1 MNEKGITDLDT
12 YFTNC
17 LYFASNV
24 LNRAMNEI
32 AEEAFA
38 STTLNPS
45 YAFLMMAVCEKG
57 SVNVGEVAKIL
68 HLAPSTITRF
78 VDKLIAKKYLK
89 KEQNGRV
96 VTIKPT
102 KKGKDLLPEI
112 EASWHKMFLG
122 YCDVLGEEF
131 AVKLT
136 KDIAKANEIIKK
148 ARKENE

>member
-1 MNEKGITDLDT
+1 MKENSISDLDT

-24 LNRAMNEI
+24 LNRAINEM

-38 STTLNPS
+38 PTTLNPS

-57 SVNVGEVAKIL
+57 SISVGEVAKIL

-78 VDKLIAKKYLK
+78 VDKLIAKKYLT
-89 KEQNGRV
+89 KEQNGRI

-102 KKGKDLLPEI
+102 KKGRDLLPEI

-122 YCDVLGEEF
+122 YCDILGKDF
-131 AVKLT
+131 ALKLT
-136 KDIAKANEIIKK
+136 SDIAKANEIVNNKK
-148 ARKENE
+148 

>member
-1 MNEKGITDLDT
+1 MKKNDITDLDA

-24 LNRAMNEI
+24 LHRAINEM

-38 STTLNPS
+38 PTALNPS

-57 SVNVGEVAKIL
+57 SVSVGEVAKIL

-78 VDKLIAKKYLK
+78 VDKLIVKKYLK
-89 KEQNGRV
+89 KEQSGRV

-112 EASWHKMFLG
+112 EKSWHKMFVG
-122 YCDVLGEEF
+122 YCDILGEEF
-131 AVKLT
+131 ALKLT
-136 KDIAKANEIIKK
+136 RDIAKANDVISRESSKV
-148 ARKENE
+148 